1 MASALFGIQ
10 CHLSDSDAILTYQP
24 TISNSFFCFKI
35 VFNVRHNIYDLIDSV
50 VELSHSKCSTG
61 RNHQNKQYSK
71 NSEFLFLKNP
81 IDPLSMNYIDDED
94 IEDEIEKTEDAIKV
108 EIINNSVTKSNKYEE
123 ERSQQV
129 QTKVNLK
136 TTSTASPPVVQ
147 HLPHL
152 VPQYYFPIY
161 PQYVIHRY
169 PYHIP
174 IMFHCY
180 PLC

>member
-1 MASALFGIQ
+1 MYG
-10 CHLSDSDAILTYQP
+10 LTYQP
-24 TISNSFFCFKI
+24 TISDRFFCFKI
-35 VFNVRHNIYDLIDSV
+35 VFNVRHNIYNFIDSV

-81 IDPLSMNYIDDED
+81 IDPLSMNSIDDED
-94 IEDEIEKTEDAIKV
+94 IEDEIERTEDAIKV
-108 EIINNSVTKSNKYEE
+108 EIIDNSVTESNKYEE

-152 VPQYYFPIY
+152 VPQYYYPVY
-161 PQYVIHRY
+161 PQYIFHRY